1 MNQIKNAVE
10 PIKQLSVARAVEYAQ
25 NRVNKTLEM
34 LADNNWNI
42 ESVFP
47 YPNGN
52 MSRASYMTAKSRY
65 GFATAITKKVDGQ
78 PLCHKRVD
86 LETKVEPNQQ
96 GIDRHLKQVS
106 DDAAIAFDAYVYK
119 LNQKVGEV
127 AEAQVTTSWDL
138 WMDSDLAVVKADG
151 TKEVWNTKCITNYSK
166 FGLAFNQFPTR
177 LTK

>member
-10 PIKQLSVARAVEYAQ
+10 PMKQLSVARAVEYAQ

-34 LADNNWNI
+34 LANNNWNI

-52 MSRASYMTAKSRY
+52 MSRASYMTAKSRNN
-65 GFATAITKKVDGQ
+65 FARSITQVAEGQ
-78 PLCHKRVD
+78 TPTYKRVD
-86 LETKVEPNQQ
+86 LTTQVEPDQN
-96 GIDRHLKQVS
+96 GIDRHIKQVA

-127 AEAQVTTSWDL
+127 VEAQVTTSWDL

-177 LTK
+177 LVK